1 MSDVP
6 LAGKFAIVTG
16 AGRGM
21 GRAIALAFARA
32 GAAGVCVT
40 SSASPGEIAATAEEI
55 DSIAGRRGAGLA
67 IVADAADP
75 AATAAA
81 VEQAV
86 AHFGALHVL
95 VNNAGLGM
103 RNVCGGGARGP
114 FWDCDTAGWDRLIG
128 VNVNGPFHMAK
139 PAAPH
144 LIRAGW
150 GRILNVSKSV
160 DSMHETRNSP
170 YGPSKAAVEAM
181 TICWAQDLHGT
192 GVTANTILPGGLTN
206 TTFSRPAAIANARKQ
221 GKPVYEPED
230 IAPLAVA
237 LASEASARYS
247 GCRFNARGW
256 NADLPVDQAIELCRQ
271 AAIFPRPRRQREIMT
286 GWEPLAGDAAS

>member
-1 MSDVP
+1 MTDQP

-16 AGRGM
+16 GGRGM
-21 GRAIALAFARA
+21 GRAMALGFARA

-40 SSASPGEIAATAEEI
+40 SGASPDEIAAVAEDI
-55 DSIAGRRGAGLA
+55 DRIAGRKGAGLA
-67 IVADAADP
+67 IRADVRDGAACAD
-75 AATAAA
+75 T
-81 VEQAV
+81 VEQATR
-86 AHFGALHVL
+86 HFGALHIL

-103 RNVCGGGARGP
+103 RNAIDGARGP
-114 FWDCDTAGWDRLIG
+114 FWNCTIEGWDRVMG

-160 DSMHETRNSP
+160 DSMHQNHNSP

-181 TICWAQDLHGT
+181 TISWAQDFLGT
-192 GVTANTILPGGLTN
+192 GVTVNAILPGGLTN
-206 TTFSRPAAIANARKQ
+206 TSFSRPAAVINARKNNR
-221 GKPVYEPED
+221 PVYEPED

-237 LASEASARYS
+237 LASNASAKYS

-256 NADLPVDQAIELCRQ
+256 NDALPVADAIEACRTL
-271 AAIFPRPRRQREIMT
+271 AIFPKPRRQRELMS
-286 GWEPLAGDAAS
+286 GWEPAAGDLPS